1 MKTILLTFF
10 LMGGFCGV
18 LYAQKQDDKSI
29 EQHVLQIA
37 ANKMLLEYVKKGYRI
52 VQDGLNVISSF
63 KDGEYKLHDIFFKSL
78 RSVSPA
84 VARYWKLA
92 QITLLGREIT
102 ANFRRI
108 EKQLRALSAEEIHY
122 VQQVIARVY
131 SESATVLEAV
141 TQVSKPGE
149 LQMRDNERLERIDM
163 LYLAMVDLYLFN
175 QSFCAGVSLLS
186 AARLKE
192 ENDINTVRSIYTLTT
207 DEK

>member
-1 MKTILLTFF
+1 MKTILLTIF
-10 LMGGFCGV
+10 LLGGFGGS

-63 KDGEYKLHDIFFKSL
+63 KDGEYKLHDVFFKSL
-78 RSVSPA
+78 RSISPA

-108 EKQLRALSAEEIHY
+108 EKHLGALSAEEIHY
-122 VQQVIARVY
+122 VQQVIARVF

-141 TQVSKPGE
+141 TEVSKPGE
-149 LQMRDNERLERIDM
+149 LQMRDNERLERIDK
-163 LYLAMVDLYLFN
+163 LYLAMVDLYLFS
-175 QSFCAGVSLLS
+175 QSFGAGVSLLS

-192 ENDINTVRSIYTLTT
+192 ENDAKAVRSMYNIST

>member
-1 MKTILLTFF
+1 MKTILLTIF
-10 LMGGFCGV
+10 LLCGFGGS

-63 KDGEYKLHDIFFKSL
+63 KDGEYKLHDVFFKSL
-78 RSVSPA
+78 RSVNPA
-84 VARYWKLA
+84 VSRYWKLA
-92 QITLLGREIT
+92 QITLLSREIA

-108 EKQLRALSAEEIHY
+108 EKQLGVFSTEEIHY
-122 VQQVIARVY
+122 VHQVIARVY
-131 SESATVLEAV
+131 SESTNVLEAV
-141 TQVSKPGE
+141 TQLSKPDE
-149 LQMRDNERLERIDM
+149 LQMRDNERLERIDK

-192 ENDINTVRSIYTLTT
+192 ENDTKTVGSIYTLTT
-207 DEK
+207 DKK

>member
-63 KDGEYKLHDIFFKSL
+63 KDGEYKLHDVFFKSL
-78 RSVSPA
+78 RSVNPA
-84 VARYWKLA
+84 VSRYWKLA
-92 QITLLGREIT
+92 QITLLSGEIT

-108 EKQLRALSAEEIHY
+108 EKQLGAFSTEEIHY

-131 SESATVLEAV
+131 SESTNVLEAV
-141 TQVSKPGE
+141 SQVSKPGE
-149 LQMRDNERLERIDM
+149 LQMQDNERLARIDK
-163 LYLAMVDLYLFN
+163 LYLTMVDLYLISQN
-175 QSFCAGVSLLS
+175 FCAGVSLLA

-192 ENDINTVRSIYTLTT
+192 ENDAKAVRSIYTIST